1 MTDKSQ
7 YVATAYVGRQH
18 KGLGW
23 VLTYDK
29 AQEVNTAFFVKLFNT
44 ALAERDYYFN
54 IDGTNAL
61 DYLMLK
67 VMELGI
73 NDRQLRWSF
82 VDSMVLKRYL

>member
-23 VLTYDK
+23 VQHTIKLFKKST
-29 AQEVNTAFFVKLFNT
+29 QLFVKLFNT

-54 IDGTNAL
+54 MMEQMLL
-61 DYLMLK
+61 DYLM
-67 VMELGI
+67 
-73 NDRQLRWSF
+73 
-82 VDSMVLKRYL
+82 

>member
-29 AQEVNTAFFVKLFNT
+29 AQRN
-44 ALAERDYYFN
+44 
-54 IDGTNAL
+54 
-61 DYLMLK
+61 
-67 VMELGI
+67 
-73 NDRQLRWSF
+73 QHSF
-82 VDSMVLKRYL
+82 CEIV